1 MRWFKK
7 VKTPLEAQS
16 IDNLKKLLAKETKK
30 LKRYEEAYKNLEAAR
45 TLNSL
50 INDLTE
56 TYRVAHPEEFS
67 RWAKFEDYNILR
79 AYLDATIYDENY
91 LEGGLLDPNMTLA
104 LKNLEVDVKTL
115 RKNVARIQKLLATR
129 QA

>member
-79 AYLDATIYDENY
+79 AAMDATIYHDY